1 MDTARPALVLRSS
14 KTTGATRTV
23 DTRDAVLF
31 DIDDPAWEELPADDF
46 TDADRTSPLSPDNAA
61 YVLFT
66 SGSTGTP
73 KGVVV
78 PHRAVVNQLE
88 WIRSRFGADHR
99 EVAVL
104 HTPPTFDLSVWEFW
118 GALTSGGCLVVPPPG
133 RYLDP
138 AAMLALMD
146 REEVTTFHSVPTML
160 DMLTAAATGGYP
172 ASLRRVLSIGEAL
185 SPASAEG
192 FRKCSDA
199 VLTNLYGPTER
210 PSRSLPT
217 RCGRTT
223 CMSFRSVCP
232 HGTRPC
238 ACSMG
243 A

>member
-1 MDTARPALVLRSS
+1 MVHPGGRASYREFAARVNRTARALVAAGVGPETRVGLLMPNSLELVVAMFAVSTAGGAYVPLDPSLPSGRIEQIVDTARPALVLRSS

-31 DIDDPAWEELPADDF
+31 DIDDPAWEELPADDL

-104 HTPPTFDLSVWEFW
+104 H
-118 GALTSGGCLVVPPPG
+118 
-133 RYLDP
+133 
-138 AAMLALMD
+138 
-146 REEVTTFHSVPTML
+146 
-160 DMLTAAATGGYP
+160 
-172 ASLRRVLSIGEAL
+172 
-185 SPASAEG
+185 
-192 FRKCSDA
+192 
-199 VLTNLYGPTER
+199 
-210 PSRSLPT
+210 
-217 RCGRTT
+217 
-223 CMSFRSVCP
+223 
-232 HGTRPC
+232 
-238 ACSMG
+238 
-243 A
+243 